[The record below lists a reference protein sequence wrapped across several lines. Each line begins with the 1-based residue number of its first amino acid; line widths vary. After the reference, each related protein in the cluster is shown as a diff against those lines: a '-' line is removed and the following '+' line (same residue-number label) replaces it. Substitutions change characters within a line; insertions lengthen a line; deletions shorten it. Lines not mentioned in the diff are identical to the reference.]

1 MKKLLMWAALSACS
15 LSFADV
21 YIIDGERVEGEVHE
35 EDGMRTICTAEMCMI
50 LPDDAVKVEDE
61 PPAEEAEG
69 QPRAGVAYSAVGVA
83 DSADGAVGVA
93 DAADGAVGAADS
105 PEGVGGVGPTPQV
118 ESRQRASRQWMKGG
132 YMDKDTFLKFLRG
145 EVYDETDDGGFLAGK
160 AWYLVILLVLVGGLA
175 MNLTPC
181 VLPMMPIN
189 LMVIGKSASRGALY
203 GLGIAVAYG
212 TMGVLAA
219 VGGLAFGTIQGSPWF
234 NLAIALLFVA
244 LALSMFGV
252 FMIDFSK
259 ARQGAFNPAKL
270 QRFKAAFPFVMGMVS
285 AVLAGACIAPIL
297 IAVLL
302 LTAKLYAAGQKL
314 ALALPFVL
322 GLGMA
327 LPWPFAGAGLK
338 LLPKPGAWMG
348 KVNKLFGVIVLLF
361 AAWYGFLAY
370 RGFTFKAEGEIT
382 PDNFSLVGVR
392 RPVLVDCWATW
403 CKNCKAMEETTL
415 RDPEVKAE
423 LERRGFTVIRLQCEK
438 GPEDLERKQPDFK
451 GVKGLPTFVIFE

>member
-21 YIIDGERVEGEVHE
+21 YIIDGKRVEGEVHE
-35 EDGMRTICTAEMCMI
+35 EGGLRTICTAEMCLI
-50 LPDDAVKVEDE
+50 LPDDAVRVDGQDE
-61 PPAEEAEG
+61 GKTGDEG
-69 QPRAGVAYSAVGVA
+69 QPRVGVA
-83 DSADGAVGVA
+83 DS
-93 DAADGAVGAADS
+93 S
-105 PEGVGGVGPTPQV
+105 EGVGGADLTPPG
-118 ESRQRASRQWMKGG
+118 ESRQQASHQWMKGG
-132 YMDKDTFLKFLRG
+132 YMDKDTFLRFLRG

-203 GLGIAVAYG
+203 GLGIALAYG
-212 TMGVLAA
+212 TMGLLAA

-244 LALSMFGV
+244 LALSLFGV

-270 QRFKAAFPFVMGMVS
+270 QRFKAAFPFVMGVVS

-338 LLPKPGAWMG
+338 LLPKPGAWMS

-361 AAWYGFLAY
+361 AAWYGHLAY
-370 RGFTFKAEGEIT
+370 KGFTFKADGEIT
-382 PDNFSLVGVR
+382 PDNFSLVGVK

-415 RDPEVKAE
+415 QDPEVKAE

-438 GPEDLERKQPDFK
+438 GAEDLERKQPDFK
-451 GVKGLPTFVIFE
+451 GVKGLPTFVVFE